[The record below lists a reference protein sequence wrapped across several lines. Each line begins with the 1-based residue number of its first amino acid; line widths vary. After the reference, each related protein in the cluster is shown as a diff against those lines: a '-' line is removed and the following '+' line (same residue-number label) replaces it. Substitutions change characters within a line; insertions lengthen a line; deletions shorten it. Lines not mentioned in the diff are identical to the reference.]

1 MRVSFQIE
9 SVLVV
14 KMRDLI
20 LIVMSLFCVVCRCRV
35 PTCDDIDRMKT
46 EIQQMV
52 DGERS
57 MIPTAVR
64 FGKTILSKFVG
75 VLFCRYF

>member
-1 MRVSFQIE
+1 MR
-9 SVLVV
+9 
-14 KMRDLI
+14 KLI
-20 LIVMSLFCVVCRCRV
+20 LIVLFVMLSECYGRV

-46 EIQQMV
+46 AIQDLV

-64 FGKTILSKFVG
+64 FGKKAGT
-75 VLFCRYF
+75 

>member
-1 MRVSFQIE
+1 MIIMR
-9 SVLVV
+9 
-14 KMRDLI
+14 KLI
-20 LIVMSLFCVVCRCRV
+20 LIVLFVMLSECYGRV

-46 EIQQMV
+46 AIQNLV

-64 FGKTILSKFVG
+64 FGKKAGT
-75 VLFCRYF
+75 

>member
-1 MRVSFQIE
+1 
-9 SVLVV
+9 
-14 KMRDLI
+14 MRDLI
-20 LIVMSLFCVVCRCRV
+20 LIVMSLFCAVCHCRV

-64 FGKTILSKFVG
+64 FGKTIL
-75 VLFCRYF
+75 L